1 MQMSAKGQ
9 SVSWQQLEQ
18 NPSGFPQHKEA
29 LHWERALQ
37 AVPGKTAKMKKNQRL
52 VNFVIENLINGKCS
66 ILLKCTLF
74 VRE

>member
-18 NPSGFPQHKEA
+18 KPSGFPQHKEA
-29 LHWERALQ
+29 LHWERGLQ
-37 AVPGKTAKMKKNQRL
+37 AAPGKMAKMKKNQCL
-52 VNFVIENLINGKCS
+52 VNFVIDHLINGKNS

-74 VRE
+74 VTD